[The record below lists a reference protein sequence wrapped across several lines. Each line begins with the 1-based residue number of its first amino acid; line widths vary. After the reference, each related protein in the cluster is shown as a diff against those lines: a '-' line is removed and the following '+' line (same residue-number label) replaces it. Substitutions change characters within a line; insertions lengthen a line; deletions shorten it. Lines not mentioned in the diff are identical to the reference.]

1 MGEEV
6 QVRPLASVGD
16 MEAASALIDR
26 IWGEERIVVPALL
39 RALSAHGNPVYGAW
53 LGEQMVGAQVGFVG
67 ITEEGPV
74 LHSHITGVAPGLE
87 HRGIGRALKLAQREW
102 CLEHEVDV
110 VTWTFDPMI
119 ARNAYFNLM
128 KLGAIGVAF
137 HRNYYGDMADVFNVG
152 ERSDRLEVRWEV
164 RSDRVVRALEGRPEV
179 GLGPAQVILQEADG
193 RPQWTEPQW
202 RRDRRV
208 LITVPSDYLEL
219 KQRDADLARLW
230 RDATADGME
239 AAFSRSYHAVAVL
252 DLGNLRGYLLER
264 TIDPLVA

>member
-6 QVRPLASVGD
+6 EVRALTTVGD
-16 MEAASALIDR
+16 MEAAAALIDR

-39 RALSAHGNPVYGAW
+39 RALSGHGNPVYGAW
-53 LGEQMVGAQVGFVG
+53 VGEEMVGAQVGFMG

-87 HRGIGRALKLAQREW
+87 HRGIGRALKVAQREW

-137 HRNYYGDMADVFNVG
+137 HRNYYGEMADTFNVG

-164 RSDRVVRALEGRPEV
+164 RSDRAVRALEGRPQV
-179 GLGPAQVILQEADG
+179 PLGPAQVILQEADG
-193 RPQWTEPQW
+193 RPRWTEPEW
-202 RRDRRV
+202 RHDRHV
-208 LITVPSDYLEL
+208 LVGVPDDYLAL
-219 KQRDADLARLW
+219 KQRDADVARAW
-230 RDATADGME
+230 RDAVADGME
-239 AAFSRSYHAVAVL
+239 AAFTRSYRATGL
-252 DLGNLRGYLLER
+252 LPLGDLRGYLLER